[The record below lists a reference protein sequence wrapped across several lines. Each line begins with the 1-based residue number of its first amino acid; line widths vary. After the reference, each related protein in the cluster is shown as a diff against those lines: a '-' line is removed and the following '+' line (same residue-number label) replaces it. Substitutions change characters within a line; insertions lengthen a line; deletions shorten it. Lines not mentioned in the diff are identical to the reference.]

1 MHMTRSIFSIILALW
16 VNGTMAQTQLKVR
29 NVTLTER
36 EDTRRGPDVTVTLG
50 GAQGGK
56 SIVLFADQDYSVDGK
71 FKVVTHKV
79 RRSSVKQ
86 GAVYLK
92 MTLFLKANGK
102 KNKRIVQKTFYA
114 EDDRTAAFTESFIIK
129 RGIDVRKITLTFD
142 GSIE

>member
-1 MHMTRSIFSIILALW
+1 MTRSIFSLVLALCAY
-16 VNGTMAQTQLKVR
+16 GTMAQTQLKVR

-92 MTLFLKANGK
+92 MTLFLKADGK

-129 RGIDVRKITLTFD
+129 RGIDVRKITLAFE
-142 GSIE
+142 GRIE